1 MNNIISVSQ
10 LNRYVKSLFDQ
21 SGLLNDIFIQGEISN
36 FKNHYSSGHMYFSLK
51 DNTASIKA
59 VMFSS
64 YVSALKFMPENGM
77 EVVVHGSVSLYE
89 KDGAYQIY
97 VKDMIPYGA
106 GALSIA
112 YEQLKEKLY
121 KEGLFSDFYKKPIPQ
136 YPENIAVVTA
146 KDAAALQDIINILK
160 RRYPIGKVRVY
171 PTLVQGKFASESVKS
186 SLEYIEKENICDLII
201 LARGGGS
208 LEDLWAFNEE
218 KTVRAVFN
226 CRIPIIT
233 GVGHETDFTLCD
245 FASDLRAATPSESAE
260 LAARNISEIQQ
271 DLDRFEERI
280 NISLL
285 NKISECEK
293 LMSSYNEEYTRNIL
307 QKNILE
313 SEKKLKSIEENF
325 LNSMSNYVNKKED
338 EFQNLTRV
346 FESISP
352 IHVLNRGYTIT
363 QNKNKTDLSKTKQG
377 DILITDNGNLSITS
391 EVIKVDFKGLFQG
404 E

>member
-51 DNTASIKA
+51 DKTATVKA

-64 YVSALKFMPENGM
+64 YASLLKFMPEDGM
-77 EVVVHGSVSLYE
+77 EVVVHGSVSIYE
-89 KDGAYQIY
+89 RDGAYQVY

-106 GALSIA
+106 GALSVA

-121 KEGLFSDFYKKPIPQ
+121 AEGLFSELHKKPIPQ

-146 KDAAALQDIINILK
+146 KDAAALQDVLNILK
-160 RRYPIGKVRVY
+160 RRYPIGNVRVY
-171 PTLVQGKFASESVKS
+171 PVLVQGKGASESISKA
-186 SLEYIEKENICDLII
+186 LEYIQKENICDLVI

-218 KTVRAVFN
+218 KTVRAVYS
-226 CRIPIIT
+226 CKIPIIT

-260 LAARNISEIQQ
+260 LAARSISEISQ
-271 DLDRFEERI
+271 DLDRFEERLNTSLENKI
-280 NISLL
+280 ENYENLISVYSEEYLKELMEKNISEKENNLGQIKELL
-285 NKISECEK
+285 QSKI
-293 LMSSYNEEYTRNIL
+293 
-307 QKNILE
+307 KNYI
-313 SEKKLKSIEENF
+313 
-325 LNSMSNYVNKKED
+325 NKKD
-338 EFQNLTRV
+338 EEFKNLVRV
-346 FESISP
+346 FEGVSP
-352 IHVLNRGYTIT
+352 LSALSRGYTIT
-363 QNKNKTDLSKTKQG
+363 ENTNKSNLKDTKPG
-377 DILITDNGNLSITS
+377 DVLITRSGGFSITS
-391 EVIKVDFKGLFQG
+391 EVIKVSNEDKLEG